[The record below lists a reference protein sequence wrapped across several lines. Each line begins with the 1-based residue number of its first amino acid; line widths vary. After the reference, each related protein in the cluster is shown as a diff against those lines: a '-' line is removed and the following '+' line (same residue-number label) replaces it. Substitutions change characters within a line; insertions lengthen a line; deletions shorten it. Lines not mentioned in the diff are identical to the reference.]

1 MAPEYMTITAGDPQY
16 ATFFPEFNISDDL
29 ANYMTMVFDPSAK
42 FIQSKMSVLISNYS
56 ETLNRLE
63 DELHSVMDIHNK
75 TFVELLDSVAVRYMQ
90 H

>member
-1 MAPEYMTITAGDPQY
+1 MTKTAGDPQY

-42 FIQSKMSVLISNYS
+42 FIQSKMSVLITNYS

-75 TFVELLDSVAVRYMQ
+75 TFVELLDSVAVRYIQ
-90 H
+90 YCRA

>member
-1 MAPEYMTITAGDPQY
+1 MTKTAGDPQY

-29 ANYMTMVFDPSAK
+29 TNYMTMVFDPSAK
-42 FIQSKMSVLISNYS
+42 FIQSKMSVLITNYS

-75 TFVELLDSVAVRYMQ
+75 TFVELLDSVAVRYI
-90 H
+90 HAT

>member
-1 MAPEYMTITAGDPQY
+1 MAPEYMTKTAGDPQY

-42 FIQSKMSVLISNYS
+42 FIQSKMSVLITNYS

-75 TFVELLDSVAVRYMQ
+75 TFVELLDSVAVRYMK

>member
-1 MAPEYMTITAGDPQY
+1 MTKTAGDQQY
-16 ATFFPEFNISDDL
+16 ATFFQEFNISDDL

-42 FIQSKMSVLISNYS
+42 FIQSKMSVLITNYS

-75 TFVELLDSVAVRYMQ
+75 TFVELLDSVAVRYI
-90 H
+90 HAT

>member
-1 MAPEYMTITAGDPQY
+1 MAQDYKIKRSEDAQCV
-16 ATFFPEFNISDDL
+16 TFSPEFNISDDL

-56 ETLNRLE
+56 ETLNHLE
-63 DELHSVMDIHNK
+63 DELNSVMDIHNK

>member
-1 MAPEYMTITAGDPQY
+1 MTITAGDPQY
-16 ATFFPEFNISDDL
+16 ATFFPEFNIGDDL

-42 FIQSKMSVLISNYS
+42 FIQSKMSVLITNYS

-75 TFVELLDSVAVRYMQ
+75 TFVELLDSVAVRYI
-90 H
+90 HAT

>member
-1 MAPEYMTITAGDPQY
+1 MSGDAQNV
-16 ATFFPEFNISDDL
+16 TFFPEFNISDDL

-42 FIQSKMSVLISNYS
+42 FIKSKMSVWISNYT

-75 TFVELLDSVAVRYMQ
+75 TFVELLDSVAVR
-90 H
+90 

>member
-1 MAPEYMTITAGDPQY
+1 MTKTAGDPQY

-42 FIQSKMSVLISNYS
+42 FIQSKMSVLITNYS

-75 TFVELLDSVAVRYMQ
+75 TFVELLDSVAVRYI
-90 H
+90 HAT